1 MYKYI
6 HSSGGIP
13 FIHSFIPQTFVHHLL
28 QELFL
33 PGEFHRQRSLAGY
46 SPWGLKEL
54 DMTERPT
61 HTHTHTHT
69 AKAQV
74 VRKSPFLDFM
84 RQCQLQPIV
93 LWPDYIFH
101 LCSLYNMIAV
111 AISRGRWVLWF
122 FYSSLAYSSKVHV
135 SNKQTKK
142 ASGENRRQDQVPGLY
157 SPVGKVPSLS
167 E

>member
-69 AKAQV
+69 HG
-74 VRKSPFLDFM
+74 KSTGSKEVTL
-84 RQCQLQPIV
+84 
-93 LWPDYIFH
+93 
-101 LCSLYNMIAV
+101 S
-111 AISRGRWVLWF
+111 G
-122 FYSSLAYSSKVHV
+122 FYETV
-135 SNKQTKK
+135 SVTTHCVM
-142 ASGENRRQDQVPGLY
+142 AGLY
-157 SPVGKVPSLS
+157 ISFVQFIQHDRSSYQQGKMSTLIFLF
-167 E
+167 

>member
-54 DMTERPT
+54 DMTERLT
-61 HTHTHTHT
+61 HTHTHTHGKNT
-69 AKAQV
+69 
-74 VRKSPFLDFM
+74 
-84 RQCQLQPIV
+84 
-93 LWPDYIFH
+93 
-101 LCSLYNMIAV
+101 
-111 AISRGRWVLWF
+111 
-122 FYSSLAYSSKVHV
+122 SSKEVTLSGFYETV
-135 SNKQTKK
+135 SVTTHFVM
-142 ASGENRRQDQVPGLY
+142 ARLY
-157 SPVGKVPSLS
+157 ISFVQFIQYDRNSYQQGKMSTLIFLF
-167 E
+167 